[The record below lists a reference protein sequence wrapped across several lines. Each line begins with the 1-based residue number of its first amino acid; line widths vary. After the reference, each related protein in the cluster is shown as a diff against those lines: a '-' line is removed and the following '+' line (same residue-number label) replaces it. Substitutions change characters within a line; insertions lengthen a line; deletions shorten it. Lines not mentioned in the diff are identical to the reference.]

1 MLKATKRSS
10 AQTSIKMSP
19 GRVHRGGQPLNTKTA
34 ARKRYVLA
42 GLVITMIMLV
52 VLQNG
57 ENLAHAI
64 SRPVSKVRVESAQ
77 QFVTE
82 AELTN
87 LISRYLGTSFFA
99 FDVLGAKQNLEQH
112 PWVRRA
118 SAKKVWPD
126 TLVLEIQEEVAIAR
140 WGDGQLLNQFGEI
153 FEPPGRRRAAGLPL
167 LVGSEGEQYRVME
180 QYRAVSQQLFPV
192 GLRVT
197 SLSLSPRGNW
207 SLILND
213 SIQVTLGREKI
224 IERLARFA
232 ELYQSPELMA
242 SEKLESV
249 DLRYDNGI
257 AVKLAAEDTVEL
269 AVR

>member
-1 MLKATKRSS
+1 MLKATKNSS
-10 AQTSIKMSP
+10 TQTSMKMSP

-34 ARKRYVLA
+34 ARKRYMLA
-42 GLVITMIMLV
+42 GLVATIIALV
-52 VLQNG
+52 IQQNEG
-57 ENLAHAI
+57 NLAHAL

-77 QFVTE
+77 QFVFE
-82 AELTN
+82 EEIRN
-87 LISRYLGTSFFA
+87 MISRHLGTSFFA
-99 FDVLGAKQNLEQH
+99 FDVLGTKQSLEQH
-112 PWVRRA
+112 PWIRRA
-118 SAKKVWPD
+118 SAKKLWPD
-126 TLVLEIQEEVAIAR
+126 TLVLDIQEEIAIAR

-153 FEPPGRRRAAGLPL
+153 FEPPGRQRAAGLPL

-213 SIQVTLGREKI
+213 SIRVTLGREKI
-224 IERLARFA
+224 IERLARFI
-232 ELYQSPELMA
+232 ELYESPELMTF
-242 SEKLESV
+242 EKLESV
-249 DLRYDNGI
+249 DLRYDNGV
-257 AVKLAAEDTVEL
+257 AVKLVAEDSVEL